1 MGASYLASG
10 EGSKWSEAWFSKG
23 LRDAARHGGMLKP
36 IAMSTQISSNHAYIS
51 PEHEYKPVL
60 DRHAFHPGPNGTGA
74 KAIIRKPMNSD
85 SESIDT

>member
-10 EGSKWSEAWFSKG
+10 EGSKWTEAWFSKG

-51 PEHEYKPVL
+51 PEYEYKPVL
-60 DRHAFHPGPNGTGA
+60 DRHAFRPGPHGTGA
-74 KAIIRKPMNSD
+74 KTIIRKPMNSD
-85 SESIDT
+85 SQAIDT